1 MSAEADAA
9 RPPRGVVGALVSMH
23 PADLA
28 GRLLLLA
35 LLLHPVGDGRVRPAL
50 LALCALGL
58 LAPPALR
65 SGWLWLGLGCL
76 AAARVLLDW
85 PMSDNHGYLLAY
97 WCLAFAVSA
106 RSRDRGATLARNARL
121 LLGLTFAFATLWK
134 VGLSADFLDGRFFR
148 VSLVVD
154 GRLDAFGRLA
164 GGLDEAQFE
173 EIRGFLRQHVDGRLP
188 PPVEVP
194 TLPERYVR
202 VARAATFGT
211 AALEAALAL
220 AFLWPVR
227 SGRAHLRHALLLLF
241 CAITYAVAPVEGFG
255 WLLVSM
261 GVAQCGPEQS
271 GTRLGY
277 LIAFLAILLFAELPW
292 ESFLPRT

>member
-1 MSAEADAA
+1 MSAEAAA
-9 RPPRGVVGALVSMH
+9 APARGVVETLFSMDA
-23 PADLA
+23 ADLA
-28 GRLLLLA
+28 GRLCLVA

-58 LAPPALR
+58 LATPALR
-65 SGWLWLGLGCL
+65 SAWLWLALAGL

-85 PMSDNHGYLLAY
+85 PMSDNHAYLLAY

-106 RSRDRGATLARNARL
+106 RSRSRGAVLARNARL
-121 LLGLTFAFATLWK
+121 LLGLTFAFAALWK
-134 VGLSADFLDGRFFR
+134 VGISPDFLDGRFFR

-164 GGLDEAQFE
+164 GGLDEAQHE
-173 EIRGFLRQHVDGRLP
+173 EIRGFLVQHVDGRLAR
-188 PPVEVP
+188 PVEAP
-194 TLPERYVR
+194 ALPERYVR

-220 AFLWPVR
+220 AFLCPAASAATR
-227 SGRAHLRHALLLLF
+227 LRHALLLLF
-241 CAITYAVAPVEGFG
+241 CATTYVVAPVEGFG

-261 GVAQCGPEQS
+261 GVAQCGPGQR
-271 GTRLGY
+271 GARLGY
-277 LIAFLAILLFAELPW
+277 LVAFLAILLFAELPW